1 MKSFRNIR
9 IIPIAAVAAASLAT
23 LMIADLVMDGGT
35 LFDDQPQPGVSAT
48 EAATRP
54 ATKPATKP
62 SWAQSMLNYPGG
74 PKPAP
79 ADITGALPDKT
90 QEKPKQQAKAD
101 APRLTPP
108 DTEPDG
114 LMVYPGKAAQPVSP
128 AERAVLERLKARREQ
143 LDQRAREID
152 IRENLLKEAEKRI
165 EAKVAE
171 VKAIQTQ
178 ISAAK
183 TQKKEAREARLKGLV
198 TTYENMKPKDAAK
211 VFDHLE
217 MPVLIQIA
225 ARIKPR
231 NMSDILGLMSPDAAE
246 RLTVELARRAN
257 GDASSAPANLP
268 KIEGRILPHKAD

>member
-9 IIPIAAVAAASLAT
+9 IVPIAAVAAASLAT
-23 LMIADLVMDGGT
+23 LMIADLAMDGGT
-35 LFDDQPQPGVSAT
+35 LFDDQPQRGAPG
-48 EAATRP
+48 
-54 ATKPATKP
+54 TKP
-62 SWAQSMLNYPGG
+62 SWAQSMLNYPGA

-79 ADITGALPDKT
+79 ADITGALPDK
-90 QEKPKQQAKAD
+90 EKPKQQQKAD
-101 APRLTPP
+101 APKPAPP
-108 DTEPDG
+108 QSEPDG
-114 LMVYPGKAAQPVSP
+114 LVVYPGNSEQAVSP
-128 AERAVLERLKARREQ
+128 AERAILERLKARREQ

-171 VKAIQTQ
+171 MKAVEAQ

-183 TQKKEAREARLKGLV
+183 AQKKEAEDARLKGLV
-198 TTYENMKPKDAAK
+198 ATYENMKPKDAAK

-231 NMSDILGLMSPDAAE
+231 NMSDILGLMTPDAAE
-246 RLTVELARRAN
+246 RLTVELARRAD
-257 GDASSAPANLP
+257 GDSPSAPANLP
-268 KIEGRILPHKAD
+268 KIEGKILPQKAD

>member
-9 IIPIAAVAAASLAT
+9 VIPIAAVAAASLAV

-35 LFDDQPQPGVSAT
+35 LFDDQVQQGAT
-48 EAATRP
+48 G
-54 ATKPATKP
+54 TKPATNP

-74 PKPAP
+74 PKPAS
-79 ADITGALPDKT
+79 ADITGALPDKK
-90 QEKPKQQAKAD
+90 QEKPKPQADPPKP
-101 APRLTPP
+101 APP
-108 DTEPDG
+108 ESKPDG
-114 LMVYPGKAAQPVSP
+114 LVVYPGNAEQPISP

-152 IRENLLKEAEKRI
+152 IRENLLKDAEKQI

-171 VKAIQTQ
+171 MKAVQAQ

-183 TQKKEAREARLKGLV
+183 AQKKEAEEARFKGLV
-198 TTYENMKPKDAAK
+198 ATYENMKPKDAAK

-225 ARIKPR
+225 SRIKPR

-246 RLTVELARRAN
+246 RLTVELARRAE
-257 GDASSAPANLP
+257 GDSSSAPANLP
-268 KIEGRILPHKAD
+268 KIEGKILPQKAD

>member
-9 IIPIAAVAAASLAT
+9 IVPIAAVAAASLAV
-23 LMIADLVMDGGT
+23 LMIADLAMDGGA
-35 LFDDQPQPGVSAT
+35 LFDAQPQQGS
-48 EAATRP
+48 EP
-54 ATKPATKP
+54 ATSP

-79 ADITGALPDKT
+79 ADITGAIPDK
-90 QEKPKQQAKAD
+90 EKPKQQQTQKAE
-101 APRLTPP
+101 APKPAAP
-108 DTEPDG
+108 KTEPDG
-114 LMVYPGKAAQPVSP
+114 LVIYPGNKEQPVSP
-128 AERAVLERLKARREQ
+128 AERAILERLKARREQ

-171 VKAIQTQ
+171 MKAVQAQ

-183 TQKKEAREARLKGLV
+183 AQKKQAEDARLNGLV
-198 TTYENMKPKDAAK
+198 ATYENMKPKDAAK

-231 NMSDILGLMSPDAAE
+231 NMSDILGLMTPDAAE
-246 RLTVELARRAN
+246 RLTVELARRAD
-257 GDASSAPANLP
+257 GDTSSAPANLP
-268 KIEGRILPHKAD
+268 KIEGKVLPQNAD

>member
-9 IIPIAAVAAASLAT
+9 VIPIAAVAVASLAV

-35 LFDDQPQPGVSAT
+35 LFDDQLQQDAPG
-48 EAATRP
+48 
-54 ATKPATKP
+54 TKP
-62 SWAQSMLNYPGG
+62 SWAQSMLNYPGA

-79 ADITGALPDKT
+79 VDITGALPDKK
-90 QEKPKQQAKAD
+90 QEKPKPQAD
-101 APRLTPP
+101 APTPAP
-108 DTEPDG
+108 PETKPDG
-114 LMVYPGKAAQPVSP
+114 LVVYQGNTEQPISP
-128 AERAVLERLKARREQ
+128 AERAVLERLKTRREQ

-152 IRENLLKEAEKRI
+152 IRENLLKDAEKQI

-171 VKAIQTQ
+171 MKAVQAQ

-183 TQKKEAREARLKGLV
+183 VQKKQAEEERLKGLV
-198 TTYENMKPKDAAK
+198 ATYENMKPKDAAK

-225 ARIKPR
+225 SRIKPR

-246 RLTVELARRAN
+246 RLTVELARRAE
-257 GDASSAPANLP
+257 GDSSSAPANLP
-268 KIEGRILPHKAD
+268 KIEGKILPQKAD